1 MLNEEEEWIAEF
13 EAVGE
18 SELRDRL
25 YRGYC
30 APDAEY
36 PKAFA
41 LFDSKKEAIYG
52 LYKDKV
58 GSLLSPK
65 IVEETLKYFD
75 EFYKT
80 IDNPKNAKSD
90 IIEACLGKR

>member
-1 MLNEEEEWIAEF
+1 LKIRT
-13 EAVGE
+13 V
-18 SELRDRL
+18 RDRL

-30 APDAEY
+30 APETAY

-41 LFDSKKEAIYG
+41 VFDGKKEAIYG
-52 LYKDKV
+52 LYHDKI
-58 GSLLSPK
+58 GALMPPK
-65 IVEETLKYFD
+65 LVEETLKYFD

-90 IIEACLGKR
+90 IIEACGGKR